1 MGCFDLRHLTYFPSH
16 PTGVTLTSARSPLL
30 ATTSLALTAL
40 EARGVPLQ
48 VGRHA
53 QDELVVDLAAAAH
66 AQGELAVAATAAET
80 CAVNERLHEAPNA
93 FVLLR
98 HIWD

>member
-1 MGCFDLRHLTYFPSH
+1 M
-16 PTGVTLTSARSPLL
+16 TSARSPPL
-30 ATTSLALTAL
+30 TTASLALTAL

-66 AQGELAVAATAAET
+66 AQGELAVAAAAAET
-80 CAVNERLHEAPNA
+80 CAVKERLHEAPDTFA
-93 FVLLR
+93 PPR